1 MLTNL
6 IKLRN
11 QSNKENGGI
20 SGLSNDNVAFWSGG
34 TYEEALN
41 QAAGN
46 SDNIPVLITKD
57 PNGLNTKFGIFK
69 IVEDGIE
76 VSSSSGDSKVLITS
90 QSIDEVSVIQK
101 PISIN
106 TFRSGYTISKND
118 TKGTVTLT
126 PTTTKDKDNI
136 SRYVIYNVSLGSIG
150 GNYKLDTTYAEIS
163 VSLGTMDELVGS
175 MYLSNNAHMTLGNI
189 YFIVKKDGNV
199 IYQSTLKTQSKSYS
213 CSGNNGKDS
222 ETIQLTIPSTL
233 DFGKGY
239 GKVQLFFCTNE
250 LSASVSV
257 TQNKPTGVGTGHY
270 ASAFINTYLVPGDY
284 IFGLKGIEIY
294 TSMDAK
300 NFSKV
305 ISKDFPVLEKGSKN
319 NVAKEYSVD
328 FDKVKTRFVRIVG
341 KSTAVLPKW
350 HGGAGKTCFLFVD
363 ELGIR

>member
-270 ASAFINTYLVPGDY
+270 ASAFINTSFDISLVGIDKYVVMARDGIAIIQRQDAYFIVKNPSDSNLLDIRMKGLPTYSYPGTGRLYQQNGY
-284 IFGLKGIEIY
+284 IR
-294 TSMDAK
+294 
-300 NFSKV
+300 
-305 ISKDFPVLEKGSKN
+305 IS
-319 NVAKEYSVD
+319 
-328 FDKVKTRFVRIVG
+328 
-341 KSTAVLPKW
+341 
-350 HGGAGKTCFLFVD
+350 
-363 ELGIR
+363 